1 MDSPPP
7 SGPSAAIV
15 LGVGPDRG
23 IGAQLCHR
31 FAREGLHLFVGGR
44 SLDKIEAVAKAIR
57 QQGGMATAVLADATQ
72 ETDIVRLFQA
82 VEDAGLP
89 LDAAIYNAGN
99 NVNGDLATMES
110 SLFESC
116 WRVACF
122 GGFLFGREAVRRML
136 PRGRGT
142 VLFTGASASWRGV
155 PKMYPFTAAKAGL
168 RTFAQA
174 MNKEYGPN
182 GLHVG
187 HVIVDGAVEGDRI
200 LKGKPYIAEMKGE
213 EGLISIEGIVDAY
226 WYLHTQHKQ
235 AWTFELD
242 LRPFKEPW

>member
-1 MDSPPP
+1 
-7 SGPSAAIV
+7 V

-31 FAREGLHLFVGGR
+31 FAREGLHVFVGGR
-44 SLDKIEAVAKAIR
+44 SDDKVEAVAQAIR
-57 QQGGMATAVLADATQ
+57 DRGCRATAVRADATQ
-72 ETDIVRLFQA
+72 EADVVHLFQA
-82 VEDAGLP
+82 VEEAGLD
-89 LDAAIYNAGN
+89 LEVAIYNAGN
-99 NVNGDLATMES
+99 NMNGDLATMEAS
-110 SLFESC
+110 FFESC

-136 PRGRGT
+136 PRGKGS
-142 VLFTGASASWRGV
+142 VIFTGASASWRGV

-168 RTFAQA
+168 RVFAQA
-174 MNKEYGPN
+174 MNKEYGPQ
-182 GLHVG
+182 GLHVA

-213 EGLISIEGIVDAY
+213 QGLVSIEGTVDAY
-226 WYLHTQHKQ
+226 WYLHSQHKQ